1 MKKIPKGLFGFLAVV
16 LLSAAEKIM
25 MDRETKR
32 ISTQTTLDI
41 LEHFNVI
48 EKKDKN
54 EVVK

>member
-1 MKKIPKGLFGFLAVV
+1 MKKIPKGWFGFLAVV

-32 ISTQTTLDI
+32 ISTRTTLDI

-54 EVVK
+54 EVMK